1 VTAPP
6 DGNPQTT
13 AITVQ
18 SIYAAGP
25 ARGVTNARV
34 PALVPYSSLAA
45 SFSVTGISQDSN
57 PADGDFDGGANSY
70 SAAALAAAGL
80 VPGGTVRTPD
90 GLEYTWPDVAP
101 GQPDNALGSGQTVLV
116 AGKPGATRL
125 GLLAACTGGGGYG
138 TITVHYTDGPSGI
151 KLVYLND
158 WTGGP
163 NAGGPDQGFTT
174 VAALAYRNTASGKQD
189 TANYLYAATIAI
201 DPTRTVAAI
210 TLPNRSDTLNTT
222 VNAAHIF
229 AVTTGIPV
237 LFPSLAAAFN
247 NGGISDDSAV
257 TAADFDGAGYS
268 YSAQALTAA
277 GLAPGAT
284 VVHDGLSFTWPGVPA
299 GQPDNVIAM
308 GQTIAVRGAG
318 SRLGFLGATS
328 PNTVI
333 GTGVVHYADGTASEY
348 SFRLDDYWY
357 APGAENDA
365 VVTLPYVNR
374 AGSGRYEH
382 DVYVFYASVPVIPGR
397 EVSAVTL
404 PPNGANPPVGR
415 TQGMHIFALAVG

>member
-1 VTAPP
+1 
-6 DGNPQTT
+6 
-13 AITVQ
+13 
-18 SIYAAGP
+18 
-25 ARGVTNARV
+25 
-34 PALVPYSSLAA
+34 
-45 SFSVTGISQDSN
+45 
-57 PADGDFDGGANSY
+57 
-70 SAAALAAAGL
+70 
-80 VPGGTVRTPD
+80 VRTPD

-101 GQPDNALGSGQTVLV
+101 GQPDNALGSGQTVLID
-116 AGKPGATRL
+116 GKPGATRL

-138 TITVHYTDGPSGI
+138 TVTVHYTDGSSGI

-163 NAGGPDQGFTT
+163 NAGGPDQCFTT
-174 VAALAYRNTASGKQD
+174 VAALPYRNAAHGKQD
-189 TANYLYAATIAI
+189 TANYLYAATIPV
-201 DPTRTVAAI
+201 DPGRRVAAI
-210 TLPNRSDTLNTT
+210 TVPNRSDTLNTT

-229 AVTTGIPV
+229 AVTTGTPV
-237 LFPSLAAAFN
+237 PYPSLAAAFN
-247 NGGISDDSAV
+247 NTGISSDSAV
-257 TAADFDGAGYS
+257 TTEDFDGAGYS

-284 VVHDGLSFTWPGVPA
+284 VGHDGLSFAWPDVPA

-308 GQTIAVRGAG
+308 GQTIELRGAG
-318 SRLGFLGATS
+318 RLLGFLGASS

-365 VVTLPYVNR
+365 VATLPYVNR

-382 DVYVFYASVPVIPGR
+382 DVHVFYASVPVIPGR

-415 TQGMHIFALAVG
+415 SQGMHIFALAVG